1 MEAEPH
7 ASTSAFRLPTASKPT
22 LSGRMAAA
30 AKPAG
35 LDGLADLADG
45 LAASEGLE
53 AEFNEV
59 RVASASHG

>member
-1 MEAEPH
+1 
-7 ASTSAFRLPTASKPT
+7 
-22 LSGRMAAA
+22 MAAA